1 MDPTQPRL
9 RLAEVA
15 ELVVRKRRRAG
26 LRLRGAARRC
36 CVDLPEANSPTVDVP
51 EDEVVLVVTVD
62 VDGMYFMNVG
72 EAEEP
77 VALSMVGERTKRIL
91 AANPGIQVLVE
102 GDRNLSYGVVVNL
115 MNVLQ
120 NAGATNVGLITEP
133 PGE

>member
-1 MDPTQPRL
+1 MSEINVVPYIDVMLVLLVIFMVTAPMMTQGIR
-9 RLAEVA
+9 
-15 ELVVRKRRRAG
+15 
-26 LRLRGAARRC
+26 
-36 CVDLPEANSPTVDVP
+36 VDLPEANSPTVDVP

-62 VDGMYFMNVG
+62 VDGIYFMNVG

-102 GDRNLSYGVVVNL
+102 GDRNLSYGVVVYL
-115 MNVLQ
+115 MTVLQ